1 MNKFKALV
9 AKGAAS
15 FFTSVASTSASSA
28 SNGWGYQ
35 PELPKS
41 LRK

>member
-1 MNKFKALV
+1 MNNLKVLV
-9 AKGAAS
+9 VKGIAS
-15 FFTSVASTSASSA
+15 FFTSVASKSASAA
-28 SNGWGYQ
+28 SHGWAYQ

>member
-1 MNKFKALV
+1 MKKLKDLAV
-9 AKGAAS
+9 KGAAS
-15 FFTSVASTSASSA
+15 FFTSVASNSASAA
-28 SNGWGYQ
+28 SHGWGYQ